1 MSQNAQL
8 VLRPTPMAPAAS
20 PYSPQS
26 DGLRRDAIFERSD
39 GIILTPCIA
48 GSLARRSVEPRIGIA
63 LDNDGLLESRS
74 GLPPADFAPGAA
86 LCSSCFLSRT
96 VI

>member
-8 VLRPTPMAPAAS
+8 VLRLTPIAPAAS

-26 DGLRRDAIFERSD
+26 DGLRRHAIFECAD
-39 GIILTPCIA
+39 GIMLTPCIA

-63 LDNDGLLESRS
+63 LDTDGLLDRLE
-74 GLPPADFAPGAA
+74 AVEFAPDRAD
-86 LCSSCFLSRT
+86 LT
-96 VI
+96 W